1 MRTRVAAVLVAGV
14 LVAVPAAAQTGTAP
28 QGVEEAPEEVPTP
41 GESPAPEGSPAP
53 DELPEPGGSPA
64 PNEPPTREELQTPD
78 ESPAPEPTEGV
89 QELVGEPSDLVGEP
103 TELLSST
110 ASIYGDIDG
119 LIVTETPEGLELTT
133 AADILFDF
141 GSAELGPDAEGLL
154 EETVEALLAPSP
166 TTVEVVGHTDGIG
179 SAAGNDRL
187 SLARAEAVAAVLR
200 EHPRLA
206 GITFTTVGVGSR
218 EPIAA
223 EQDEEGADLPEG
235 RARNRRVELRFSPG

>member
-1 MRTRVAAVLVAGV
+1 VRTRVVAVLVAGV
-14 LVAVPAAAQTGTAP
+14 LVAAPAAAQPGTQAAES
-28 QGVEEAPEEVPTP
+28 EESPAPEGSPTP
-41 GESPAPEGSPAP
+41 EGSPAPDESPTPEGSPAPDESPAPEGSPAP
-53 DELPEPGGSPA
+53 
-64 PNEPPTREELQTPD
+64 
-78 ESPAPEPTEGV
+78 EPTEGL
-89 QELVGEPSDLVGEP
+89 QELHGEPSDLVGEP
-103 TELLSST
+103 AELLSST

-119 LIVTETPEGLELTT
+119 LIVTETPDGLELTT

-141 GSAELGPDAEGLL
+141 GSAELSPDAEGLL

-166 TTVEVVGHTDGIG
+166 TTVEVVGHTDGVG
-179 SAAGNDRL
+179 SPAGNDRL

-206 GITFTTVGVGSR
+206 GITFTTVGRGSR

-223 EQDEEGADLPEG
+223 EQDEAGADLPEG